1 MELETGFLGKIL
13 SVKTRNLRRN
23 RVSEV
28 SARREL
34 SVLGVQ
40 GSLVFFN
47 LLNYFCVDRPVET
60 VEKEANCL
68 LGITCR

>member
-1 MELETGFLGKIL
+1 MGLETGFLGKIL

-23 RVSEV
+23 WVSEV
-28 SARREL
+28 TARREL

-60 VEKEANCL
+60 VENKVNCL
-68 LGITCR
+68 WDGTLR